1 MKKIFL
7 LLFLPLTACLILL
20 VAFKKQQPMI
30 KSGFNHYAI
39 SVSDL
44 KKSSEFYEK
53 ILKLE
58 KIEEPFK
65 VGRHSWYKIGEHCQL
80 HVVLG
85 TPKKEEHTRDN
96 HLSFSVAPFEEFL
109 KHLEKNNIPYY
120 TWAGGTG
127 KEPTVRPDGVRQ
139 VGIQDP
145 DGYWIEI
152 NDDKY

>member
-7 LLFLPLTACLILL
+7 LLFIPLTACLIFL
-20 VAFKKQQPMI
+20 VAFRNKEHVF

-39 SVSDL
+39 SVKDL

-53 ILKLE
+53 IMKLE

-80 HVVLG
+80 HVVQG
-85 TPKKEEHTRDN
+85 NPKDEVRTRDN
-96 HLSFSVAPFEEFL
+96 HLSFTVTPFDEFL
-109 KHLEKNNIPYY
+109 KHLDENNVRYY

-127 KEPTVRPDGVRQ
+127 KEPTVRPDGVKQ
-139 VGIQDP
+139 IGIQDP